1 MRRGGDGDVCTNPHS
16 RRAPRAVWEAGGHLA
31 IQLRL
36 CYVRIDC
43 SKRKLL
49 GFVAV
54 RNTCKTSVILTATHP
69 AVSNTNV

>member
-1 MRRGGDGDVCTNPHS
+1 VRRGGDGDVCTNPHS

-36 CYVRIDC
+36 CYVRIDS

-54 RNTCKTSVILTATHP
+54 RNSVLLTATHP
-69 AVSNTNV
+69 AVSNTSV